1 MEEEIMKKKIIFL
14 DIDGTLIT
22 DKETVNQLVIDKVN
36 YLKSLGWTIAL
47 ATGRT
52 VGQAKQVISDL
63 AITNGVFANGQ
74 TVMIDNEIIYQHV
87 IPAQISKEIY
97 TKARKHNLNIG
108 YVTPDGIFLNR
119 NLKGMVVKYKL
130 RKYPFGGIK
139 LAKLAI
145 DNVQGY
151 WFFAQEKDLKQFNPQ
166 QISDFKV
173 YQYGENTLEVLPQKF
188 DKQKGVERFLA
199 QLDSPVYTVAI
210 GDGTNDLEIFDIVD
224 TKIAMANAIEK
235 LQEKA
240 DFVTKSNI
248 ENGVAHAIDYLIANG
263 L

>member
-1 MEEEIMKKKIIFL
+1 MKKKIIFL

-22 DKETVNQLVIDKVN
+22 DKETVDQLVVDKIN

-52 VGQAKQVISDL
+52 VGQAKQVIEDL
-63 AITNGVFANGQ
+63 AITHGVFANGQ
-74 TVMIDNEIIYQHV
+74 TVMIDNEVIYQHV
-87 IPAQISKEIY
+87 IPAQISKEVY
-97 TKARKHNLNIG
+97 KKARKHNLNIG
-108 YVTPDGIFLNR
+108 FVTPEGIFLNR
-119 NLKGMVVKYKL
+119 TLKGMIVKHKL

-139 LAKLAI
+139 LAKLNV

-151 WFFAQEKDLKQFNPQ
+151 WFFAQEKDLKQFDPQ
-166 QISDFKV
+166 KISDFKV

-188 DKQKGVERFLA
+188 DKQKGVERFLEEF
-199 QLDSPVYTVAI
+199 DNPSYTVAI

-224 TKIAMANAIEK
+224 TKIAMANAIEE
-235 LQEKA
+235 LQKKA
-240 DFVTKSNI
+240 DFVTKSNF
-248 ENGVAHAIDYLIANG
+248 ENGVAHAIDYLVANG

>member
-1 MEEEIMKKKIIFL
+1 MKKKIIFL

-36 YLKSLGWTIAL
+36 YLRSLGWTIAL

-63 AITNGVFANGQ
+63 QITNGVFANGQ
-74 TVMIDNEIIYQHV
+74 TVMLDNEVIYQHV
-87 IPAQISKEIY
+87 IPAQVSKEVY
-97 TKARKHNLNIG
+97 KKAGKHNLNIG
-108 YVTPDGIFLNR
+108 FVTPDGIFLNR
-119 NLKGMVVKYKL
+119 SLKGMIVKHKL

-139 LAKLAI
+139 LAKLNV

-151 WFFAQEKDLKQFNPQ
+151 WFFAHEKDLKQFDPQ

-188 DKQKGVERFLA
+188 DKQKGVERFLKEFKH
-199 QLDSPVYTVAI
+199 PCYTVAI

-224 TKIAMANAIEK
+224 IKIAMENAIED
-235 LQEKA
+235 LQNKA

-248 ENGVAHAIDYLIANG
+248 ENGVAHAIDYLLANG